1 MEDLKSY
8 MQSYRSRYGGD
19 EDEEDEEKQVSRTTE
34 QEATQTSEL
43 SEYMKAYRSKYGTP
57 ELDEERKVGERWLQT
72 PEEEEKVE
80 VKPVAKQKKTIW
92 EKIDDTFQK
101 LTKLTQG
108 TGEDISIV
116 DKEAQKRMKEAT
128 MKEVPKSEVLKKY
141 EEDPIGYLVDR
152 PFYSSEEKYLVQDKD
167 LSAKEV
173 VEEKMKAYGDYY
185 NSLNEVGKAMLTNP
199 IEGLSDDSYAYIK
212 LNADNILKETDLEI
226 QTLYSKLKTADK
238 KDAKEIKKYITELS

>member
-19 EDEEDEEKQVSRTTE
+19 EDEEDEEKQVSKTTE

-101 LTKLTQG
+101 LTKLTQAPDDG
-108 TGEDISIV
+108 TDSDV
-116 DKEAQKRMKEAT
+116 DKEARKKIEQST
-128 MKEVPKSEVLKKY
+128 MKEVSTSEVLKRY
-141 EEDPIGYLVDR
+141 
-152 PFYSSEEKYLVQDKD
+152 Q
-167 LSAKEV
+167 
-173 VEEKMKAYGDYY
+173 
-185 NSLNEVGKAMLTNP
+185 SLQK
-199 IEGLSDDSYAYIK
+199 
-212 LNADNILKETDLEI
+212 
-226 QTLYSKLKTADK
+226 
-238 KDAKEIKKYITELS
+238 ITELS